1 MIDSAQEEN
10 SFITPRAKPIVIG
23 IYGLPGSGKSYLLS
37 HLRRYPKLPE
47 NVFKSTPQD
56 QVSVVA
62 GHFMFWPE
70 ENESGDQVWTA
81 SDLEVY
87 THIIYM
93 SVPAE
98 IIAERR
104 QNDTR
109 LSRTPT
115 SAEHLQRWQDIEQN
129 MLKALCRE
137 SGIAFSVLAST
148 SNLVADCAQQLCNF
162 RLHTEIH
169 NLKHAE
175 DRLDEIF
182 GPNREKLETVLVID
196 GDKTL
201 TSMDTG
207 VMFWEKVGK
216 ANNPKWAIDSSDPLK
231 TLFGG
236 PLGYSYA
243 AFHQASLLYE
253 ALPKDD
259 FDVVCDKVA
268 SEVVMYSDFVSLLQ
282 LVSEQEHV
290 GVVIVSCRI
299 RRVWEQVLA
308 RENLSAVKVVAA
320 GRLEDYLVV
329 TASVKAALVDRLRK
343 HYDTH
348 VWAFGDSPLDLEMLS
363 RADEAI
369 VIVGEE
375 QSRSRTMDTMLMSA
389 IEHKNLRARQAV
401 LPSTASPRLDTTR
414 MPLVQL
420 TSQSFIESILRC
432 RKSNVYTEL
441 SVLQATDRIA
451 AKLLMTPM
459 RNANIS
465 GHILREAHHRV
476 GYYLATEFLG
486 NVLGIEEYL
495 VPHVQGHT
503 TSGFRVLHEHQTL
516 IVALMRGGEP
526 MAFGVSEALP
536 LATFLH
542 AKDPEDIKATHVKGQ
557 LNIVLV
563 DSVVNSGK
571 TIVEFVEHIRKLH
584 ATIRIVVVAG
594 VVQSQAIHGS
604 SAAKTLARSGNFSIV
619 ALRLSENKFTGKGT
633 TDTGN
638 RLFNTIYLP

>member
-1 MIDSAQEEN
+1 
-10 SFITPRAKPIVIG
+10 
-23 IYGLPGSGKSYLLS
+23 
-37 HLRRYPKLPE
+37 
-47 NVFKSTPQD
+47 
-56 QVSVVA
+56 
-62 GHFMFWPE
+62 MFWPE
-70 ENESGDQVWTA
+70 GNKSGDQVWTA

-87 THIIYM
+87 THIIYI
-93 SVPAE
+93 SVPAGT
-98 IIAERR
+98 IAERR
-104 QNDTR
+104 QKDTTR
-109 LSRTPT
+109 SRTPT

-148 SNLVADCAQQLCNF
+148 SNLVVDCAQQLCNF

-182 GPNREKLETVLVID
+182 GPNREKLETVLVVD

-207 VMFWEKVGK
+207 AMFWEKVGK
-216 ANNPKWAIDSSDPLK
+216 ANNLKWAIDSSDPLK

-290 GVVIVSCRI
+290 GVVIVSCGI

-343 HYDTH
+343 NYDTH

-369 VIVGEE
+369 VIVGK
-375 QSRSRTMDTMLMSA
+375 SRVETLLMSA

-401 LPSTASPRLDTTR
+401 LPSTASPRLNTTR

-441 SVLQATDRIA
+441 SVLQATDRTA

-542 AKDPEDIKATHVKGQ
+542 AKDPEDIKATHVEGQ

-571 TIVEFVEHIRKLH
+571 TIVEFCRAYPEAARNDPY
-584 ATIRIVVVAG
+584 RC
-594 VVQSQAIHGS
+594 GS
-604 SAAKTLARSGNFSIV
+604 RSGNFSIV

-638 RLFNTIYLP
+638 RLFNTTYLP